1 MKTSLEGLL
10 ARLEEAAHGL
20 PGVTR
25 KRMFGCD
32 ALFADGSIF
41 GLVWKH
47 GRIGVRLPQEEL
59 YSTLMDRK
67 GAAPW
72 KAGDMTMAHWVLVPE
87 AFHDAPRALGEWVK
101 WAHGLA
107 LGARGS
113 APKKPPAKAKAA
125 GAKPIKAATKPTNPT
140 KKASSKETKTA
151 QPAARAKNAKK
162 TKSAAPAKKAR
173 KR

>member
-1 MKTSLEGLL
+1 MKASLEGLL
-10 ARLEEAAHGL
+10 ARLEEAANGL

-67 GAAPW
+67 GAEPW

-87 AFHDAPRALGEWVK
+87 GFHDAPRELGDWVK

-107 LGARGS
+107 LGAQRS
-113 APKKPPAKAKAA
+113 TKAKT
-125 GAKPIKAATKPTNPT
+125 AKP
-140 KKASSKETKTA
+140 KKASAKAT
-151 QPAARAKNAKK
+151 PAAKK
-162 TKSAAPAKKAR
+162 KSAAPAKKTR